1 MKLASHFYLRFDALS
16 HVSRR
21 IHDCFNSAPQLRLR
35 DEYCRPFY
43 LVSVLERR
51 GTNHE

>member
-16 HVSRR
+16 RVSRR
-21 IHDCFNSAPQLRLR
+21 IHDCFSSGPQLKLLG
-35 DEYCRPFY
+35 EYRRPFY

-51 GTNHE
+51 GTNNE